1 MAPQEQLVAGRYRLL
16 HTLATGRMGR
26 VWLAAD
32 EVLHRQVAIR
42 KCVPPAGLGADEQEQ
57 VRELTMR
64 EARAFAGIGNPNVVS
79 VLDVLPDE
87 DEPWIVME
95 YVASRSLLQVI
106 QESGP
111 LPPARV
117 AAIGLAVLHGLTAT
131 SRTGVLHLDVQ
142 PANVLIGDGGRIV
155 LSDFGPSVTDEGV
168 RAPAPGGTVA
178 GSARYVAPERLVGGD
193 RTAQADLWSLGA
205 TLYHA
210 VEGRPPY
217 AGKPLEAIGVG
228 APDAPLRAG
237 PLTGV
242 LEGLLQ
248 CDPAARLLLSEVE
261 DRLRRVAEPPA
272 PPAPP
277 PATTPEPARSRGV
290 RWAAA
295 VAAAAVIAA
304 AGAATG
310 TTRDGDRTGAQPTVT
325 ASPTARRAVVLP
337 HDFTWWND
345 PTGFRVAVPRGWR
358 HSREPTGELTFTAPV
373 GRPTLRISRSAVP
386 PDDGVAALIA
396 EEDRVRLASYRRIR
410 IEALPAPQSAVW
422 EYTVQDPSGG
432 QLRGLRRLQVVEGH
446 GYAVE
451 WQAPTTAWAAQL
463 PKLTVVLD
471 SFGPAVGR

>member
-16 HTLATGRMGR
+16 RTLATGRMGR

-42 KCVPPAGLGADEQEQ
+42 KCVPPAGLGADEQEV

-106 QESGP
+106 EETGP

-131 SRTGVLHLDVQ
+131 SGTGVLHLDVE

-155 LSDFGPSVTDEGV
+155 LSDFGP
-168 RAPAPGGTVA
+168 PATEDGARPPGHT
-178 GSARYVAPERLVGGD
+178 GSPRYVAPERLLGGD
-193 RTAQADLWSLGA
+193 RTPQADLWSLGA

-210 VEGRPPY
+210 VEGHPPY
-217 AGKPLEAIGVG
+217 AGRP
-228 APDAPLRAG
+228 PRRAG

-248 CDPAARLLLSEVE
+248 HDPAARLLPSDVE
-261 DRLRRVAEPPA
+261 ERLRRVAG

-277 PATTPEPARSRGV
+277 PPPSAAAERPRLRRV
-290 RWAAA
+290 RWATAA
-295 VAAAAVIAA
+295 ATAAVIAA
-304 AGAATG
+304 VGAAASTTGKGDPTG
-310 TTRDGDRTGAQPTVT
+310 TPTTAT
-325 ASPTARRAVVLP
+325 ASPTVRRVVVLP
-337 HDFTWWND
+337 GDFTWWND

-358 HSREPTGELTFTAPV
+358 HSRDPTGELTFTAPQGGLTLSI
-373 GRPTLRISRSAVP
+373 GRSTAP
-386 PDDGVAALIA
+386 PGNSVAALTA
-396 EEDRVRLASYRRIR
+396 EEGKARPASYRRIR
-410 IEALPAPQSAVW
+410 IENGVW
-422 EYTVQDPSGG
+422 EYTVEDRSGR
-432 QLRGLRRLQVVEGH
+432 QMRVLRRLLTVKSH

-451 WQAPTTAWAAQL
+451 WRTPTAAWTAQL
-463 PKLTVVLD
+463 PKLTVVVD
-471 SFGPAVGR
+471 SFGPVPGR